1 MARNQ
6 NTPPLESQTRTLTG
20 RQVSLVAKNVA
31 ETKQVTLRVTGVSSG
46 ATKTISVTVSPR
58 S

>member
-1 MARNQ
+1 MPGPNQ
-6 NTPPLESQTRTLTG
+6 DTQTRTLTG
-20 RQVSLVAKNVA
+20 RQISLVAKDVA
-31 ETKQVTLRVTGVSSG
+31 ETKQMTLRVTGVSSG